1 MLLPNFLSEL
11 KESSLNL
18 GRKAKKKLAD
28 IERKRIQSLRQQIQ
42 RQKPGFKPRRKDLVP
57 SAPIWDR
64 TFGAL
69 RKMATTLSWVNL
81 AWQFAIRPTL
91 EDAKSIG
98 EIIDQTK
105 KQLSELIR
113 QGDKMQRRH
122 YKRPCDILTL
132 PSRSLLGVGQ
142 QRAAFWTRTWRRFEW
157 MQRPVYHAS
166 CLFSYDTERI
176 RGTLG
181 QIDAMIHSFG
191 VSRMGSVLWE
201 AIPYSFVVDWFVS
214 VGDLIASIEDQLLD
228 PLPIVIHDF
237 SHSLKYEYKT
247 TLEVEC
253 SINSLASYYAT
264 LDVANKFTTVYERR
278 RDVPSLW
285 DSLSARTPSSN
296 QVGLGLSLIILKMD
310 GVHKGKFRRN

>member
-1 MLLPNFLSEL
+1 
-11 KESSLNL
+11 
-18 GRKAKKKLAD
+18 
-28 IERKRIQSLRQQIQ
+28 
-42 RQKPGFKPRRKDLVP
+42 
-57 SAPIWDR
+57 
-64 TFGAL
+64 
-69 RKMATTLSWVNL
+69 
-81 AWQFAIRPTL
+81 
-91 EDAKSIG
+91 
-98 EIIDQTK
+98 
-105 KQLSELIR
+105 
-113 QGDKMQRRH
+113 
-122 YKRPCDILTL
+122 
-132 PSRSLLGVGQ
+132 
-142 QRAAFWTRTWRRFEW
+142 
-157 MQRPVYHAS
+157 
-166 CLFSYDTERI
+166 
-176 RGTLG
+176 
-181 QIDAMIHSFG
+181 MIHSFG